1 MAAKDPK
8 RSVFTDALSHVR
20 SLLIYEKLL
29 PHSHDGTD
37 KVYLICNNLNKL
49 GNFVSSYTIDVVKV
63 AGR

>member
-29 PHSHDGTD
+29 PHSHRWDRQS
-37 KVYLICNNLNKL
+37 LSNL
-49 GNFVSSYTIDVVKV
+49 
-63 AGR
+63 